1 MPLRLF
7 YLFMIRV
14 FGWLMLLGR
23 SQCSK
28 DAEIMVLRHEV
39 AVLRRQVARPKLD
52 WADRAILAALARWMP
67 AVLRTHRLVTPGTV
81 LAWRRRLIQRKWT
94 CPSRPGRPRISQ
106 EIRELALRL
115 ARENPAWGYRRAH
128 GELSRLGYQVSD
140 ATIRRILRTGRRK
153 PAPRNAGTS
162 WRAFLRTQ
170 AQGLLACDFFH
181 VDTIFLKRLYVLFVM
196 EVATRHVHLLGVTA
210 CPDGAWTAQQA
221 RDLVM
226 DLGDRTGSFRLF
238 IRDRDAK
245 FTRAFDE
252 IFAAEGVKIV
262 KAPPRTPR
270 ELLCRAAGAHRAVRV
285 HRPDAD
291 LRRTAPSIGPP
302 RIRRPLQRAQASPV
316 PPATTT
322 RPGRP
327 EQRPAGLA
335 GPAAEGA
342 RRRDQRVLPGSVA
355 DLMNP
360 QVRHRTTGSEAVQGP
375 AV

>member
-52 WADRAILAALARWMP
+52 WADRAILAALVRWMP

-81 LAWRRRLIQRKWT
+81 LAWHRRLIQRKWT
-94 CPSRPGRPRISQ
+94 YPSRPGRPRISQ

-115 ARENPAWGYRRAH
+115 AQENPAWGYRRVH

-153 PAPRNAGTS
+153 PAPRNVDTS

-196 EVATRHVHLLGVTA
+196 EVATRHVHVLGVTA

-221 RDLVM
+221 RNLVM
-226 DLGDRTGSFRLF
+226 DLGDRTGSFRFF

-245 FTRAFDE
+245 FARAFDE

-270 ELLCRAAGAHRAVRV
+270 ANCYAERWVRTARSECTDRMLIYDEPHLRSVLREYVGHYNGHRPHQSRRQRPPDQDDQSRAPLDLPVERRKVLGGVINEYYRAA
-285 HRPDAD
+285 
-291 LRRTAPSIGPP
+291 
-302 RIRRPLQRAQASPV
+302 
-316 PPATTT
+316 
-322 RPGRP
+322 
-327 EQRPAGLA
+327 
-335 GPAAEGA
+335 
-342 RRRDQRVLPGSVA
+342 
-355 DLMNP
+355 
-360 QVRHRTTGSEAVQGP
+360 
-375 AV
+375 